1 MAAVYITVHSA
12 WYTSTITL
20 PSFIAGITG
29 LNPRQNLRTLRF
41 YGKLVRLFIL
51 STTDNFGNDFDK
63 AQTESISNRIKTFFS
78 RRPTNGEQTRGLAID
93 NGSLPVSQALAPTNN
108 AHGLIV
114 DAFSA
119 LALLGMAQESPKVTD
134 ITVVYAKD
142 FAKTI
147 GHNYGTARDFI
158 ERVNNLTASEA
169 AAQMP
174 GKALVGQ
181 GLDTRTLSRVR
192 VYQKAN
198 TKIYF

>member
-1 MAAVYITVHSA
+1 
-12 WYTSTITL
+12 
-20 PSFIAGITG
+20 
-29 LNPRQNLRTLRF
+29 
-41 YGKLVRLFIL
+41 
-51 STTDNFGNDFDK
+51 
-63 AQTESISNRIKTFFS
+63 
-78 RRPTNGEQTRGLAID
+78 
-93 NGSLPVSQALAPTNN
+93 
-108 AHGLIV
+108 
-114 DAFSA
+114 
-119 LALLGMAQESPKVTD
+119 MAQESPKVTD

-181 GLDTRTLSRVR
+181 GLNTRTLSRVR

-198 TKIYF
+198 TKIYFEYNPVLG